1 MEIKKSYVYK
11 SIRKAGIESLFSYQT
26 IFLCLMTIGT
36 ISSIAFFWA
45 GEFEVWMIVAD
56 ILFALFCSAALWYA
70 IRQNTASFTAIIN
83 PCKSKCALRYAHMIP
98 FDEMCA
104 MAETESESAN
114 LVQALGDARVTE
126 HFIIISSYGSF
137 WVIPHKAVRGIVPT
151 YYRSNIE
158 SAEYI
163 SITDFQD
170 NKYSIVCDDCC
181 FSKRMRKLFIKNEK
195 SVLRFCNKSSKTKR
209 AFTKVLM
216 PCKRPF

>member
-45 GEFEVWMIVAD
+45 GKFEVWMIVAD

-126 HFIIISSYGSF
+126 HFIIISSYDYFLLG
-137 WVIPHKAVRGIVPT
+137 T
-151 YYRSNIE
+151 
-158 SAEYI
+158 
-163 SITDFQD
+163 
-170 NKYSIVCDDCC
+170 
-181 FSKRMRKLFIKNEK
+181 L
-195 SVLRFCNKSSKTKR
+195 
-209 AFTKVLM
+209 
-216 PCKRPF
+216 

>member
-45 GEFEVWMIVAD
+45 GKFEVWMIVAD

-83 PCKSKCALRYAHMIP
+83 SCKSKCALRYAHMIP

-170 NKYSIVCDDCC
+170 NKYSIVCDDIE
-181 FSKRMRKLFIKNEK
+181 RKASELALAIGCRIGSEY
-195 SVLRFCNKSSKTKR
+195 
-209 AFTKVLM
+209 
-216 PCKRPF
+216 

>member
-104 MAETESESAN
+104 MAETES
-114 LVQALGDARVTE
+114 
-126 HFIIISSYGSF
+126 
-137 WVIPHKAVRGIVPT
+137 
-151 YYRSNIE
+151 
-158 SAEYI
+158 
-163 SITDFQD
+163 
-170 NKYSIVCDDCC
+170 
-181 FSKRMRKLFIKNEK
+181 
-195 SVLRFCNKSSKTKR
+195 
-209 AFTKVLM
+209 
-216 PCKRPF
+216 